1 MVLGAADGWMGI
13 TIRWGREGEM
23 KIRAIILLIVAILA
37 NDTYEEMED
46 EKR

>member
-1 MVLGAADGWMGI
+1 
-13 TIRWGREGEM
+13 M